1 VYEMF
6 FVQGFSVIL
15 PIIQKMAALLVDYKN
30 PFKPVYSVYHH
41 EYLGH
46 LISAHVVA
54 LSTKGAFTLTHQRL
68 LPDNA
73 AEFSGGMDET
83 DQKLVQLLYDI
94 TPQVIVKKNARGET
108 IKASEFF
115 RNKFKGAFR
124 DLILDNIQKK
134 LNEALKILASSGKEL
149 YIMTGN
155 GNPAGSKINLH
166 QEKAQVTFHFNRN
179 KDDINYFPTLTFQGR
194 QLDFPPNPLSNQA
207 KETKILCSEPA
218 WILLEKDVFRLDGD
232 VDGKKL
238 DPFLSRK
245 FISIPL
251 TIESEFHSR
260 FIESLLKNDFQIES
274 SGFDIETIETSP
286 HFVLGIREEPND
298 ILTLKPE
305 IQYGSFRY
313 PFVAAQNPYHVIKTK
328 NAEGL
333 ISYQRIVRDLGAED
347 SIRQYLLSLPGINNF
362 SMEYSFKRDDAFDWL
377 MEHAEMIREKGF
389 EIVQDGSGEL
399 INFDK
404 PQLILETKSSGDYFD
419 IHAIVRIGKYEIPFM
434 KFRRNILQNIRHY
447 KLPDGSQVL
456 LPGEWFTDYRHLLE
470 VAEKEEEH
478 LRIRKYQAGL
488 LAQLPSFNKDDFKK
502 LADFESIQAVEKPR
516 GLTADLRPYQQSG
529 FEWLC
534 FLNEYGCGGILADD
548 MGLGKTLQAL
558 CFILHLVEKGQG
570 SPILVVMPT
579 SLLYN
584 WHQEALKFSPHLK
597 ILVYRGLQREKEIE
611 NFPKYDV
618 IITSYGVARNDET
631 SLRHFPFSCMIL
643 DESQIIKNS
652 QSKTAQALRN
662 YLVRKRISLTGTPIE
677 NSTMD
682 LWSQMNF
689 LNPGL
694 LGGETFFRNY
704 YANPIDKEQD
714 MKKAEKLKSLIK
726 PFILRRTKEQV
737 ATELPPKI
745 EQVHYCEMPEEQA
758 SCYEEEKS
766 RYRNVYL
773 KELSELGEAKS
784 KFNLLAGL
792 QKLRQIALHPGIT
805 GYPDVPSGKLEE
817 IHRMTAEIVEKGSK
831 VLIFSQFVKMLDVL
845 RKEFD
850 GKGIQYAYIDGAVKD
865 RMAEVDKFQK
875 QEETQ
880 VFLISL
886 KAGGTGLTL
895 TAAEYVFI
903 LDPWWNPAVERQ
915 ATDRAHRIGQDK
927 TVFIYRFISLNTIEE
942 KILKLQEKK
951 ARIASDIIQV
961 EEEFFKSLSEDDIR
975 QLLD

>member
-1 VYEMF
+1 
-6 FVQGFSVIL
+6 
-15 PIIQKMAALLVDYKN
+15 MAALLVDHKN

-46 LISAHVVA
+46 LISAHIVA
-54 LSTKGAFTLTHQRL
+54 LNAKGAFTLTHQRL

-73 AEFSGGMDET
+73 AEFNSGLDEI
-83 DQKLVQLLYDI
+83 DQKLVQLLYEI
-94 TPQVIVKKNARGET
+94 TPQVIVKKNSRGET
-108 IKASEFF
+108 IKASDFF
-115 RNKFKGAFR
+115 RNKFKGAFK
-124 DLILDNIQKK
+124 DLAIESIQKR
-134 LNEALKILASSGKEL
+134 LNEALKILSSAGKDL

-155 GNPAGSKINLH
+155 GNPAGSKIQLH
-166 QEKAQVTFHFNRN
+166 QEKAEVTFHFNRN
-179 KDDINYFPTLTFQGR
+179 RDDINYYPTLSFKGK
-194 QLDFPPNPLSNQA
+194 QLDFPPDPLSAQA
-207 KETKILCSEPA
+207 KETKILCTEPA
-218 WILLEKDVFRLDGD
+218 WILLEKDVFQLNGD

-251 TIESEFHSR
+251 TIESEFHTR
-260 FIESLLKNDFQIES
+260 FIEPLLKNDFQIKS
-274 SGFDIETIETSP
+274 SGFDIETLFASP
-286 HFVLGIREEPND
+286 EFLLCIREDPNS
-298 ILTLKPE
+298 IMTIKPE
-305 IQYGSFRY
+305 VQYGEFRY
-313 PFVAAQNPYHVIKTK
+313 GFVAAQNPYHVVKKK
-328 NAEGL
+328 NPEGL
-333 ISYQRIVRDLGAED
+333 ISYLRIARDLQSEEHM
-347 SIRQYLLSLPGINNF
+347 RQYLGTLYGMNSFNAEF
-362 SMEYSFKRDDAFDWL
+362 SFTRDKAFDWL
-377 MEHAEMIREKGF
+377 MEYSEALREKGF
-389 EIVQDGSGEL
+389 NIVQDGSGEQ

-404 PQLILETKSSGDYFD
+404 PQLLLETQSSGDYFD
-419 IHAIVRIGKYEIPFM
+419 IQAIVRIGKFEIPFI
-434 KFRRNILQNIRHY
+434 KFRRNIMQNIRHY
-447 KLPDGSQVL
+447 KLPDGTQVL

-470 VAEKEEEH
+470 VAEKEDDR
-478 LRIRKYQAGL
+478 LRIPKYQAGL
-488 LAQLPSFNKDDFKK
+488 LAHLPNYNKDHLHK
-502 LADFESIQAVEKPR
+502 LADFDTIRAVLKPQ

-534 FLNEYGCGGILADD
+534 FLHDYGCGGILADD

-558 CFILHLVEKGQG
+558 CFIQHLVERGQEN
-570 SPILVVMPT
+570 PLLVVMPT

-584 WHQEALKFSPHLK
+584 WYQEAVKFAPKLR

-611 NFPKYDV
+611 NFSKYDV
-618 IITSYGVARNDET
+618 IITSYGVARNDEAW
-631 SLRHFPFSCMIL
+631 LKHFPFSTMIL

-662 YLVRKRISLTGTPIE
+662 FSVRKRISLTGTPIE

-704 YANPIDKEQD
+704 YAHPIDKERDIQ
-714 MKKAEKLKSLIK
+714 KAEKLKTLIK

-745 EQVHYCEMPEEQA
+745 EQVHYCEMSEEQA

-766 RYRNVYL
+766 KYRNVYL
-773 KELSELGEAKS
+773 KDLTELGEAKS

-792 QKLRQIALHPGIT
+792 QKLRQVALHPGIT
-805 GYPDVPSGKLEE
+805 GHPDVPSGKLEE
-817 IHRMTAEIVEKGSK
+817 INRMTSEIVEKGSK

-850 GKGIQYAYIDGAVKD
+850 GRGIKYAYIDGSVKD
-865 RMAEVDKFQK
+865 RMSEVEKFQK
-875 QEETQ
+875 QEDIQ

-903 LDPWWNPAVERQ
+903 LDPWWNPAAERQ
-915 ATDRAHRIGQDK
+915 ATDRAHRIGQNK
-927 TVFIYRFISLNTIEE
+927 SVFIYRFITLNTIEE

-951 ARIASDIIQV
+951 AKIAADIIQV
-961 EEEFFKSLSEDDIR
+961 EEEFFKSLTEEDVR
-975 QLLD
+975 QLLE

>member
-1 VYEMF
+1 
-6 FVQGFSVIL
+6 
-15 PIIQKMAALLVDYKN
+15 MAALLVDHKN
-30 PFKPVYSVYHH
+30 PFSLVYSVYQH
-41 EYLGH
+41 EYLGF
-46 LISAHVVA
+46 LISAHVIA
-54 LSTKGAFTLTHQRL
+54 LNAKGGFTLTHQRI

-73 AEFSGGMDET
+73 NEFIEGLDNT
-83 DQKLVQLLYDI
+83 DKQLVNLLYEI
-94 TPQVIVKKNARGET
+94 TPQVIVKKNSRGEV
-108 IKASEFF
+108 IKAPEFF
-115 RNKFKGAFR
+115 RNRFKGMFR
-124 DLILDNIQKK
+124 DRIVESIQKR
-134 LNEALKILASSGKEL
+134 LNEALHILAESQKDL
-149 YIMTGN
+149 YIMASN
-155 GNPAGSKINLH
+155 GNPAGIKLNLH
-166 QEKAQVTFHFNRN
+166 GEKAQVIFHFKRNR
-179 KDDINYFPTLTFQGR
+179 DDINYYPTLEFQGKK
-194 QLDFPPNPLSNQA
+194 LDFPPDPLSAQG

-251 TIESEFHSR
+251 TIESEFHAK
-260 FIESLLKNDFQIES
+260 FIEPLLKNSYRIES
-274 SGFDIETIETSP
+274 TGFEIETLQTDP
-286 HFVLGIREEPND
+286 KFLLCIREEPNQ

-305 IQYGSFRY
+305 VQYGKQRF
-313 PFVAAQNPYHVIKTK
+313 PFVAAHYPYFVNKSRNNQGLLAYTRIERNLYLEDNMRAFMDSLYGINSF
-328 NAEGL
+328 NAEF
-333 ISYQRIVRDLGAED
+333 SFTRD
-347 SIRQYLLSLPGINNF
+347 
-362 SMEYSFKRDDAFDWL
+362 KAFDWL
-377 MEHAEMIREKGF
+377 MEYADKIREQGF
-389 EIVQDGSGEL
+389 EIVQEDSGET

-404 PQLILETKSSGDYFD
+404 PQLIMETKSSGDWFD
-419 IHAIVRIGKYEIPFM
+419 IHAVVKIGKFEIPFL
-434 KFRRNILQNIRHY
+434 KFRRNIIQNIRNF
-447 KLPDGSQVL
+447 KLPDGSHIL
-456 LPGEWFTDYRHLLE
+456 LPNEWFTDFRHLLE
-470 VAEKEEEH
+470 VAEKEDEH
-478 LRIRKYQAGL
+478 IRIRKYHAGL
-488 LAQLPSFNKDDFKK
+488 LQQVPNFNKEELKK
-502 LADFESIQAVEKPR
+502 LADFESIKEVKKPE

-558 CFILHLVEKGQG
+558 CFIQHLVEQKQG
-570 SPILVVMPT
+570 DPILVVMPT

-584 WHQEALKFSPHLK
+584 WYQEAIKFAPSLR

-611 NFPKYDV
+611 NFSHYDV
-618 IITSYGVARNDET
+618 IISSYGVVRNDEAW
-631 SLRHFPFSCMIL
+631 LKDYPFATMIL

-662 YLVRKRISLTGTPIE
+662 FSVRKRISLTGTPIE

-704 YANPIDKEQD
+704 YANPIDKDQNALR
-714 MKKAEKLKSLIK
+714 AEKLKSLIK

-737 ATELPPKI
+737 ATELPPKV

-758 SCYEEEKS
+758 SCYEQEKS
-766 RYRNVYL
+766 KYRNAYL
-773 KELSELGEAKS
+773 QDLTLLGEAKS

-792 QKLRQIALHPGIT
+792 QKLRQIALYPGIT
-805 GYPDVPSGKLEE
+805 GFPEVPSGKFEE
-817 IHRMTAEIVEKGSK
+817 LNRMVTEIVEKGSK

-845 RKEFD
+845 QKEF
-850 GKGIQYAYIDGAVKD
+850 KSRNLKYAYIDGSVKD
-865 RMAEVDKFQK
+865 RMAEVEKFQ
-875 QEETQ
+875 TQ
-880 VFLISL
+880 DDFQIFLISL

-927 TVFIYRFISLNTIEE
+927 TVFIYRFITLNTIEE

-951 ARIASDIIQV
+951 SKIASEIIQV

-975 QLLD
+975 LLLD